1 MRTVSL
7 SLAIALL
14 AANPAAATDV
24 CEALDSDDGVA
35 VTLFG
40 VLSFEDGEFYVSDGG
55 CRMLVSLPDGMK
67 DACPPGAEVTI
78 AGEVDF
84 DYGFVTDDLI
94 VYAEEIDCP

>member
-24 CEALDSDDGVA
+24 CEALDGEDGAA

-40 VLSFEDGEFYVSDGG
+40 ILSFEDGEFYVSDGG
-55 CRMLVSLPDGMK
+55 CRMLVSLPDELK
-67 DACPPGAEVTI
+67 DACPPGAEVAV

-94 VYAEEIDCP
+94 IYAEEIDCP